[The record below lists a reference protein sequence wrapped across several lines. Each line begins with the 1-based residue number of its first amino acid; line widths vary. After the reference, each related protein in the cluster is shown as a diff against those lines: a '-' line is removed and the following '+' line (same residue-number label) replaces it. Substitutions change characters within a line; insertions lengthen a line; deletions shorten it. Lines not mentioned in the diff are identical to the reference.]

1 MTYVSSALQGAY
13 DMFYRYEVLEKDGKV
28 EFSQEEMEDS
38 EEDYEEDEDAH
49 YCPSSTAGDYGPGNS
64 WDAPG
69 MSIKDFI

>member
-1 MTYVSSALQGAY
+1 
-13 DMFYRYEVLEKDGKV
+13 MFYRYEVLEKDGKV